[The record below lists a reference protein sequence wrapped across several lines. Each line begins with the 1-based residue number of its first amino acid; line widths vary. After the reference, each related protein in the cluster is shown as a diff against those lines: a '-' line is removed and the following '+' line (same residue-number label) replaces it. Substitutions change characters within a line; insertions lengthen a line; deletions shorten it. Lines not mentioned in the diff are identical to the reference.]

1 MTGVQT
7 CALPISAYIDKMED
21 FRKNIDRK
29 LKTGKVEDVVMLTN
43 PSSSLIQNELKE
55 FYKNFDTIF
64 LNLYPDFV
72 DQFNTL
78 LSSDEKIFPKE
89 GELLSPELRIFALVR
104 LGISDSVK
112 IANFLHYSPQTV
124 YNYRL
129 KVRNKS
135 VLPKEDFPTAVS
147 KIGKLKV

>member
-1 MTGVQT
+1 
-7 CALPISAYIDKMED
+7 MED
-21 FRKNIDRK
+21 FRKNITRK

-104 LGISDSVK
+104 LCISDSVK
-112 IANFLHYSPQTV
+112 IATFLHYSPQTV
-124 YNYRL
+124 YNYRF
-129 KVRNKS
+129 KVRHKS
-135 VLPKEDFPTAVS
+135 VLPKDDFPTAVS
-147 KIGKLKV
+147 QICQLNLLFQPPTAL